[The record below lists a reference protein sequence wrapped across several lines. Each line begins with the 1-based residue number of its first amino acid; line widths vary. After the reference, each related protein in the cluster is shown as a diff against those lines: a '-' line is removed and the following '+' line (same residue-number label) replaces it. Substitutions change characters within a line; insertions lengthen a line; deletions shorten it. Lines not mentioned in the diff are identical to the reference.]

1 MVDSLNQNFTCE
13 GYTYVPTGAD
23 IAKTITII
31 IIMIMIVV
39 ANIFCLAVFNGKQS
53 RRYFQKRIRYTM
65 NSLCCTDLAMGALM
79 CPSTLYSGLYHCW
92 PFGET
97 FCKIEA
103 LIISALFHEST
114 LNLVLIAL
122 DRFFVIHYPFR
133 YNSFM
138 NSKKYMFVILSTW
151 IVVFFTYAIVIF
163 VGHQFYFDEIG
174 INCEPY
180 YENSN
185 VTVSVISLFYFLPA
199 ALFIFSYAFIYRTAT
214 KRRLN
219 TPSLDEEDKEER
231 STNKNIRTT
240 KYLAAITLG
249 FFLAIS
255 PWTLC
260 TLVIA
265 TTDVKLDPDL
275 DFFVTWVAIAN
286 SFMNSLIYGAMNRK
300 FRTAALNW
308 ACGRWIKSIQTGLSS
323 SKGAEYSEDTS
334 GSRIA
339 SKQQKSGKKRGTPDH
354 TNDIELSRASTPRIQ
369 RKSLEQLVE
378 K

>member
-1 MVDSLNQNFTCE
+1 MTNSLNQNFTCK
-13 GYTYVPTGAD
+13 GYTYVPNGAD

-31 IIMIMIVV
+31 VVMVFIIVGNV
-39 ANIFCLAVFNGKQS
+39 FCLAVFNGKQS

-92 PFGET
+92 PFGES

-114 LNLVLIAL
+114 LNLVLIAA

-138 NSKKYMFVILSTW
+138 NSRKYMFVILATW
-151 IVVFFTYAIVIF
+151 IVVFLTYAIVIF
-163 VGHQFYFDEIG
+163 AGEQFYFDEIG

-180 YENSN
+180 YENSK

-199 ALFIFSYAFIYRTAT
+199 ALFIFSYVFIYRTAT
-214 KRRLN
+214 KRRLT
-219 TPSLDEEDKEER
+219 TPNLEDEDMEER
-231 STNKNIRTT
+231 RTSKNIRTT

-249 FFLAIS
+249 FFVAIS

-265 TTDVKLDPDL
+265 TTDVKLNPDL
-275 DFFVTWVAIAN
+275 DFFVTWLAISN

-300 FRTAALNW
+300 FRAAAMSW
-308 ACGRWIKSIQTGLSS
+308 ACGRWIKSIKTGLSS
-323 SKGAEYSEDTS
+323 SKGADFSEDTS
-334 GSRIA
+334 GSRMTPKQHKI
-339 SKQQKSGKKRGTPDH
+339 SKKKGTPNH
-354 TNDIELSRASTPRIQ
+354 TNDLELSRASTPRIQ
-369 RKSLEQLVE
+369 RKSMEQLVD